1 MADDQDL
8 VVVAIDEEPSADSQK
23 GKKRKEKKRVWKDWE
38 VETLISEYEGRPC
51 LWDTF
56 SPLYHDRDKRRKA
69 LQEIAEAMEI
79 PKEEVTSKWNVL
91 RAQFSREVHS
101 ELKLKSGAATSER
114 YKSKWKFLDMMK
126 FLTEV
131 VQARKSTDNLVK
143 EETNSGPAEGG
154 DDAEEEPKRKK
165 AKKKDIEALK
175 TEFLTQ
181 AVQVFKEPTEKVS
194 IGEST
199 SDKFSAY
206 IAQKLNSFS
215 PSQRVLAEKKISDV
229 IFDIEIGAMETPTPS
244 HISWSS
250 NRMHVYPH
258 QTISSRSSSA
268 SDSSFEAAS
277 PLLQRQTFYQENQF
291 DNMSSLVYPPG
302 NRVKSPA
309 NRLFTLN
316 NHVPEEMRDATY
328 AENENG
334 QGIYFNMTS
343 RQNSK

>member
-1 MADDQDL
+1 M
-8 VVVAIDEEPSADSQK
+8 
-23 GKKRKEKKRVWKDWE
+23 
-38 VETLISEYEGRPC
+38 
-51 LWDTF
+51 
-56 SPLYHDRDKRRKA
+56 
-69 LQEIAEAMEI
+69 
-79 PKEEVTSKWNVL
+79 
-91 RAQFSREVHS
+91 
-101 ELKLKSGAATSER
+101 
-114 YKSKWKFLDMMK
+114 
-126 FLTEV
+126 
-131 VQARKSTDNLVK
+131 
-143 EETNSGPAEGG
+143 
-154 DDAEEEPKRKK
+154 
-165 AKKKDIEALK
+165 K

-194 IGEST
+194 RGEST

-229 IFDIEIGAMETPTPS
+229 MFDIEIGDMETPTPS

-277 PLLQRQTFYQENQF
+277 PLLQRQTFHQENQF
-291 DNMSSLVYPPG
+291 DNMSSLMYPSG
-302 NRVKSPA
+302 NRAKSSA
-309 NRLFTLN
+309 NGLFTLN

-334 QGIYFNMTS
+334 QEIYYNMAS
-343 RQNSK
+343 RRNSK